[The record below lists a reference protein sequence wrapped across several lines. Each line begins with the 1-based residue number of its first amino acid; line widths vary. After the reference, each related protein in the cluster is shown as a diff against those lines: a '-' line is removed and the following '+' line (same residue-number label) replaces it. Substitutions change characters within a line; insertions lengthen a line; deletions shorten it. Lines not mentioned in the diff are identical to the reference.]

1 MKNGGTGW
9 RKIVMGI
16 AAALLPMILRAVN
29 PDMPVEE
36 IVVSVMGLL
45 GAILGVAW
53 QDAAKEK
60 RAALESVNSP
70 RNHPPKPRAKES

>member
-9 RKIVMGI
+9 RKIALGVV
-16 AAALLPMILRAVN
+16 AALLPMILRAVN

-36 IVVSVMGLL
+36 IVASVMGLL
-45 GAILGVAW
+45 GAIIGVAW

-60 RAALESVNSP
+60 RAALEGMHRPPVPSP
-70 RNHPPKPRAKES
+70 ETQG

>member
-1 MKNGGTGW
+1 MLKGGSGW
-9 RKIVMGI
+9 RKIVLGI
-16 AAALLPMILRAVN
+16 VAALLPMILRAIK

-36 IVVSVMGLL
+36 IVASVMGLL

-60 RAALESVNSP
+60 RAALESVNNPPAPSP
-70 RNHPPKPRAKES
+70 ETQG

>member
-70 RNHPPKPRAKES
+70 PEPSPETQG

>member
-1 MKNGGTGW
+1 MLTGGTGW
-9 RKIVMGI
+9 RKIVLGI
-16 AAALLPMILRAVN
+16 
-29 PDMPVEE
+29 
-36 IVVSVMGLL
+36 GLL

-70 RNHPPKPRAKES
+70 PVPSPETQD

>member
-16 AAALLPMILRAVN
+16 AAALLPMVLRAVN

-60 RAALESVNSP
+60 RAALESVNNPPAPSP
-70 RNHPPKPRAKES
+70 ETQD

>member
-16 AAALLPMILRAVN
+16 AAALLPMVLRAVN
-29 PDMPVEE
+29 PEMPVEE

-60 RAALESVNSP
+60 RAALESVNNPPVPSP
-70 RNHPPKPRAKES
+70 ETQD

>member
-1 MKNGGTGW
+1 
-9 RKIVMGI
+9 MGI
-16 AAALLPMILRAVN
+16 AAALLPMVLRAVN
-29 PDMPVEE
+29 PEMPVEE

-60 RAALESVNSP
+60 RAALESVNNPPAPSP
-70 RNHPPKPRAKES
+70 ETQD

>member
-9 RKIVMGI
+9 RKIVMGVV
-16 AAALLPMILRAVN
+16 AALLPLILRAIN
-29 PDMPVEE
+29 PEMPVEE

-70 RNHPPKPRAKES
+70 QPQSPETQE

>member
-16 AAALLPMILRAVN
+16 AAALLPMVLRAVN
-29 PDMPVEE
+29 PEMPVEE

-60 RAALESVNSP
+60 RAALESVNNPPAPSP
-70 RNHPPKPRAKES
+70 ETKD

>member
-16 AAALLPMILRAVN
+16 AAALLPMVLRAVN
-29 PDMPVEE
+29 PEMPVEE

-60 RAALESVNSP
+60 RAALESVNNPPAPSP
-70 RNHPPKPRAKES
+70 ETQD

>member
-9 RKIVMGI
+9 RKIILGI
-16 AAALLPMILRAVN
+16 VAALLPLVLRAVN

-53 QDAAKEK
+53 QDAAREK
-60 RAALESVNSP
+60 RKALEGMHRPPEKSP
-70 RNHPPKPRAKES
+70 ESQD